1 MLKTIKLYG
10 VLGQNFG
17 REFKLDVANTR
28 EAMRAL
34 SVQIDGFEQ
43 FMLHAHEKGLH
54 FAVFLKSKNSS
65 NKRGRKN
72 PSIYDSETKRLIT
85 GENIGEEQLDMNT
98 NAEVIHIVPR
108 VIGAGGNSGIL
119 QTVLGAVLVV
129 VGVLVTV
136 GTLGGGAPLGA
147 ALIGSGIGMM
157 LGGVAMM
164 LMPKTDTNKNENQD
178 GNRANKGFGGAV
190 TTVAQGNPVPVLYG
204 QREVGGFIVSA
215 GQYPEDQL

>member
-10 VLGQNFG
+10 VLGQKFG

-34 SVQIDGFEQ
+34 SVQIEGFEM
-43 FMLHAHEKGLH
+43 FMLHAHEQGLQ

-65 NKRGRKN
+65 NKRGKKS
-72 PSIYDSETKRLIT
+72 PSIYDHETKRLIT
-85 GENIGEEQLDMNT
+85 GDNIGEEQLDMNT
-98 NAEVIHIVPR
+98 HAEVIHIVPR
-108 VIGAGGNSGIL
+108 VMGAGGNGTL
-119 QTVLGAVLVV
+119 QTILGAVLIV
-129 VGVLVTV
+129 VGVVVT
-136 GTLGGGAPLGA
+136 GLTWGGAAPIGQ
-147 ALIGSGIGMM
+147 ALIGAGIGMM
-157 LGGVAMM
+157 LGGISMM
-164 LMPKTDTNKNENQD
+164 LMPKVDNTQDQNQD
-178 GNRANKGFGGAV
+178 GNKANQGFGGAV